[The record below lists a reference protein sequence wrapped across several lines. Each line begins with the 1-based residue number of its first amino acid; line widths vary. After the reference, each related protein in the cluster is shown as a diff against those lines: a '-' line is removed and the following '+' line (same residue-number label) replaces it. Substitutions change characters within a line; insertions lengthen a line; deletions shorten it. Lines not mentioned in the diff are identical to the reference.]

1 MRKVYLDNG
10 STSFPKA
17 PGVGQAMSEFI
28 ESVGCNIGRGGYESS
43 YTLAERISETRES
56 LRDFFCFEQD
66 SGVIFTPNVTHSLNL
81 LIAGLFQP
89 QDHVIISSMEHNA
102 VARPM
107 EAARKRGVSVSIAPC
122 DEKGR
127 LDLENF
133 QSLIR
138 PETKGVL
145 MLHASNVCG
154 TILPLKEV
162 GNICRER
169 GILFIVDAAQTAGVL
184 PIDMGQ
190 MKIDA
195 LAFTGH
201 KGLLGPQGIGGLLIG
216 DHLAEAMPPLIHG
229 GTGSASDSLLMP
241 EFLPD
246 KFEAGT
252 MNIPGILG
260 LKAALDYINEIGVE
274 RIKDTELKL
283 TETFIEAFRGRKDV
297 RLMGLDS
304 IKDRCPIVSL
314 DFFQRD
320 NAEISYRLDEE
331 YGIMTRCGLHC
342 APMAH
347 RTLGTFPQG
356 TVRFAFGHWNTEEE
370 VYFAIEAINSIIR

>member
-28 ESVGCNIGRGGYESS
+28 ESVGYNIGRGGYESS
-43 YTLAERISETRES
+43 YTLAERILETRES
-56 LRDFFCFEQD
+56 LRDFFCFDQD
-66 SGVIFTPNVTHSLNL
+66 SGVIFTPNVTYSLNL

-89 QDHVIISSMEHNA
+89 QDHVVISSMEHNA

-107 EAARKRGVSVSIAPC
+107 EAARKRGVSVSVAPC
-122 DEKGR
+122 DEQGR
-127 LDLENF
+127 LDLEAF
-133 QSLIR
+133 QSLLR
-138 PETKGVL
+138 PETKGVV

-154 TILPLKEV
+154 TLLPLKEV
-162 GNICRER
+162 GNICRDR
-169 GILFIVDAAQTAGVL
+169 GIFFIVDAAQTAGVF
-184 PIDMGQ
+184 PIDMGEL
-190 MKIDA
+190 KIDA

-216 DHLAEAMPPLIHG
+216 EQLADAMPPLIHG
-229 GTGSASDSLLMP
+229 GTGSASDSIIMP

-252 MNIPGILG
+252 MNLPGILG
-260 LKAALDYINEIGVE
+260 LKAALDYIKETGIE
-274 RIKDTELKL
+274 TIKRKELEL
-283 TETFIEAFRGRKDV
+283 TEMFLEEFRGRKDV
-297 RLMGLDS
+297 RIVGLDG
-304 IKDRCPIVSL
+304 IEGRCPIASL
-314 DFFQRD
+314 DFLQRD
-320 NAEISYRLDEE
+320 NAEISYRLDQE

-347 RTLGTFPQG
+347 KTLGTFPQG
-356 TVRFAFGHWNTEEE
+356 TVRFAFGHWNREEE
-370 VYFAIEAINSIIR
+370 VDYTIRAINTII